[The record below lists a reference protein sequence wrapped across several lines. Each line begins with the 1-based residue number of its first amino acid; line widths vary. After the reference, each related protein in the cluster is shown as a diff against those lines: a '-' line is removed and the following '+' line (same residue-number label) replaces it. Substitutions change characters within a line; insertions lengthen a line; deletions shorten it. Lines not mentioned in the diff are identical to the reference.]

1 MAFDGAFLHTL
12 LRELNTAAGARV
24 EKIYQ
29 PSKDE
34 MLIHL
39 KKKDF
44 SEKLLIVARSGSGRI
59 GFTRATFENPAVP
72 PMFCM
77 LTRKF
82 FSSARFVGAV
92 QKGLERIIELNFETV
107 NELGD
112 LIKPKIICE
121 FISGSL
127 NIILCDENGKIIDAV
142 NRSDVTAR
150 RLIMPG
156 CSYGYPENRG
166 KLSLFDSPAQE
177 IIEAVREKGGEASAA
192 LLSVIDGVSP
202 LVCREV
208 CLSAFGH
215 TDAAVESE
223 NLTKLIPPLENLCK
237 SIFETCEYTAL
248 YENGTPKDFSFI
260 DISQYGSTYEKKHF
274 ASGSEML
281 EVFYAERDKAA
292 RLKKQSGDLFKTVN
306 NLINRARRRMN
317 LRISDLEATKDR
329 ETLRINGELIKANIH
344 AVKAGDT
351 KAVVKNFYDENLS
364 EVTIP
369 LDPALSPAANA
380 AKYFK
385 DYKKSCAASVSL
397 AALIEKDKREIDY
410 LDSVLYSLE
419 EATGAADISDIRE
432 ELAAAGYIKQ
442 SASGKQKKSAPAAEE
457 HTSCEGYKILV
468 GHNNIQ
474 NDYITT
480 RLADKNDTWFHAK
493 NIHGSHVIV
502 KNAGG
507 DISEETLLFAAKLAA
522 ENSRAKNSS
531 NVPVDYTAVKFVK
544 KPAGSKAGMVI
555 YTTNKTV
562 YVTPREK

>member
-12 LRELNTAAGARV
+12 LRELNTASGARV

-29 PSKDE
+29 PSRDE
-34 MLIHL
+34 LLIHL
-39 KKKDF
+39 KSKDF
-44 SEKLLIVARSGSGRI
+44 SGKLLIVARSGSGRI
-59 GFTRATFENPAVP
+59 GFTGAVFENPAVP

-77 LTRKF
+77 LARKV
-82 FSSARFVGAV
+82 FSSARFTGAV
-92 QKGLERIIELNFETV
+92 QKGLERIVELNFETV

-127 NIILCDENGKIIDAV
+127 NIILCDENGKILDAV
-142 NRSDVTAR
+142 NRSDVTAS

-156 CSYGYPENRG
+156 CKYEYPENRG
-166 KLSLFDSPAQE
+166 KLDLRDSTADE
-177 IIEAVREKGGEASAA
+177 ITEAVREKGTEVSAA

-202 LVCREV
+202 LVCREI
-208 CLSAFGH
+208 CLSAFGR
-215 TDAAVESE
+215 TDAAAEDVDLS
-223 NLTKLIPPLENLCK
+223 KLNSSLQNLCK

-260 DISQYGSTYEKKHF
+260 DISQYGSTYGKKRF
-274 ASGSEML
+274 DSGSEML
-281 EVFYAERDKAA
+281 EAFYAERDRAA
-292 RLKKQSGDLFKTVN
+292 RLKKQSGDLLKTVN
-306 NLINRARRRMN
+306 NLINRTRRRMN
-317 LRISDLEATKDR
+317 LRIKDLEATKDR

-344 AVKAGDT
+344 NVKAGDT
-351 KAVVKNFYDENLS
+351 KASVKNFYDENLS

-380 AKYFK
+380 ARYFK
-385 DYKKSCAASVSL
+385 EYKKKCAASVSL
-397 AALIEKDKREIDY
+397 VSLIEADKRETEY

-419 EATGAADISDIRE
+419 EANGISDISDIRE
-432 ELAAAGYIKQ
+432 ELAAAGYIKRQ
-442 SASGKQKKSAPAAEE
+442 SAGKRKKSAPSAEE
-457 HTSCEGYKILV
+457 HTSAEGYRILV
-468 GHNNIQ
+468 GHNNLQ

-507 DISEETLLFAAKLAA
+507 NISEETLLFAARLAV

-531 NVPVDYTAVKFVK
+531 NVPVDYTPVKFVK